1 MNNVWVYLQE
11 IGFSNKTAR
20 GLSQHELRSWS
31 EQDLDRVFSRIDA
44 TNSEIAAQTLRSFSV
59 KYHNDRDKTDFLKP
73 AWKMVQES
81 GRTLGALCVNG
92 RGEFSFRQPGS
103 YAALTHVWEEGLRT
117 DDYERGL
124 HRSLLE
130 QIFMKIQP
138 LGIRWLWIDSLSIP
152 GPADLFRKE
161 GLQIKTNLINAMAS
175 IYRQAK
181 QVIVMDALVLR
192 LRSVDPVDTAVVL
205 CCEWITRF
213 WTYQEIKF
221 AADAIVI
228 TGAGSVNFSTIITEL
243 TSRARQNPRKYRF
256 LAHTMQSLE
265 RNDCHPVTLSDIVV
279 GCKDRQASVKLD
291 YARALFAIL
300 NLEWRPNFSLEI
312 GMKMIYESQ
321 KAEAMKLV
329 LYHGPP
335 RAKHLGWAP
344 AVLSGMRNNEIAN
357 PVLWT
362 GDGLVGYWCAYNIQ
376 NVFGR
381 GANRRMLMTAAGQ
394 SGSHFVSEAP
404 IFEAY
409 ASPEEDLESIRRF
422 EDAIR
427 KGSAYILTLGRL
439 DEDRLFFPL
448 RVGLAVDRA
457 HGPTGNSAWVCL
469 TLAIKKLSVTISKP
483 YWQAGKW
490 LLFHENPTCPTPAD
504 TTVREHEQPQEPAHF
519 WEEPDDQLLQDD
531 QSPNSHDIQVS
542 PDTGSSVVYDQNSK
556 QWVWYRCQ
564 GDVMLW
570 DEQIE
575 RWVESTT
582 ASVPVAR
589 IDCLLPPQHDIAIIN
604 EVNTGVLGLRER
616 EDDIYIRNE
625 EDMLL
630 GEVQERH
637 EPNGLVEGFEE
648 HHDKELRPVQE
659 YKRSKVK
666 HRSRR
671 SKFDRSIKRPKPFDN
686 EDSGN
691 YNVAEEDEAIQ
702 QGDRIEKDKERGEH
716 TAKEQDKGLQKPES
730 VKKNR
735 HFDKNDSDGEEQPVQ
750 AGDVVKSFKLRKDNP
765 TKCKKQHK
773 GKKQNPQ
780 EISAEDAY
788 GDACHRIEKK
798 VSASNGSKDTT
809 QSGTVQPSKETVSQ
823 QDQQQPSLGID
834 DPSTS
839 RRHKGEKSSARR
851 LKL

>member
-1 MNNVWVYLQE
+1 MNDIWVYLQE
-11 IGFSNKTAR
+11 LGFSNKTAR
-20 GLSQHELRSWS
+20 AISQHELRSWN
-31 EQDLDRVFSRIDA
+31 EQDLDRIFSRIDA
-44 TNSEIAAQTLRSFSV
+44 TSSEIAAQTLRSFSV
-59 KYHNDRDKTDFLKP
+59 KYRNDRDKTDFVKP

-81 GRTLGALCVNG
+81 GRALGALCVNS

-130 QIFMKIQP
+130 QIFIKIQP
-138 LGIRWLWIDSLSIP
+138 LGIRWLWIDNLSIP

-181 QVIVMDALVLR
+181 QVIAMDALVLR

-205 CCEWITRF
+205 CCGKWITRF

-228 TGAGSVNFSTIITEL
+228 TGAGSVNFSTIIDVLIFE
-243 TSRARQNPRKYRF
+243 SRLNPQKYRF
-256 LAHTMQSLE
+256 LAQTMQSLE
-265 RNDCHPVTLSDIVV
+265 RNDCHPVMLSDIVV
-279 GCKDRQASVKLD
+279 GCKDREVSVKLD

-300 NLEWRPNFSLEI
+300 NLEWRLNFSLEI
-312 GMKMIYESQ
+312 
-321 KAEAMKLV
+321 
-329 LYHGPP
+329 
-335 RAKHLGWAP
+335 
-344 AVLSGMRNNEIAN
+344 VLSGMRNNEIAN

-362 GDGLVGYWCAYNIQ
+362 GDGLVGYWCAYKIQ
-376 NVFGR
+376 NVFGG

-404 IFEAY
+404 TFEAY

-439 DEDRLFFPL
+439 DEDRLFSPL

-469 TLAIKKLSVTISKP
+469 TFAIKKLSVTIRKP
-483 YWQAGKW
+483 YWQVGKW

-504 TTVREHEQPQEPAHF
+504 TTVWEHEQPQEPAQF

-531 QSPNSHDIQVS
+531 QSPNSHAIQVS
-542 PDTGSSVVYDQNSK
+542 PGTGSSVVYDQNSK

-575 RWVESTT
+575 KRVESTT
-582 ASVPVAR
+582 VSAPVAR
-589 IDCLLPPQHDIAIIN
+589 IDCALPPQHGIAIIN
-604 EVNTGVLGLRER
+604 EVNTGGLGLRER
-616 EDDIYIRNE
+616 EEDIFLRNE
-625 EDMLL
+625 EDMLF
-630 GEVQERH
+630 GETQEQH

-648 HHDKELRPVQE
+648 EHDKGLRPAQQ
-659 YKRSKVK
+659 YKRSK
-666 HRSRR
+666 
-671 SKFDRSIKRPKPFDN
+671 
-686 EDSGN
+686 
-691 YNVAEEDEAIQ
+691 
-702 QGDRIEKDKERGEH
+702 
-716 TAKEQDKGLQKPES
+716 S

-735 HFDKNDSDGEEQPVQ
+735 HFDKNDSDGEEEPVQ
-750 AGDVVKSFKLRKDNP
+750 AGDALKSLKFRKDNP

-780 EISAEDAY
+780 EISGEDAC
-788 GDACHRIEKK
+788 GEACHGIETE
-798 VSASNGSKDTT
+798 VSALNGSKDTT
-809 QSGTVQPSKETVSQ
+809 QSGTVQPGKETVSQ
-823 QDQQQPSLGID
+823 QDRQQPSLGID

-839 RRHKGEKSSARR
+839 RRHKGEKSSAKR
-851 LKL
+851 LRLQDDLLVNMNYMHTELHYGPLKESKDTLQVFDKERDANPSPETRLDEGGAKTSEDDLGDWDQVDDIDDFGGGEADDDWQLV